1 MSDLNTS
8 NTPSKQKLISD
19 IKQLVAD
26 VEELLHVTT
35 EQANEKVAGL
45 QARIRDNLSATRRQ
59 LTEVEAVASD
69 KATVAIQEA
78 IRKASEA
85 AEAAAVAAQ
94 NAAQTAEE
102 AAKKAAESGKEA
114 AQRAAEA
121 TREAT
126 HIAAAAA
133 KEAAVKA
140 FDILKNWVR

>member
-8 NTPSKQKLISD
+8 NTPSKEKLISD

-45 QARIRDNLSATRRQ
+45 HTRIRETLSATRRQ
-59 LTEVEAVASD
+59 LTTVEEFAVD
-69 KATVAIQEA
+69 KTTEAFQDAIK
-78 IRKASEA
+78 KASEA
-85 AEAAAVAAQ
+85 ANAAAAAAE

-114 AQRAAEA
+114 AHRAAEA
-121 TREAT
+121 AREAT
-126 HIAAAAA
+126 HTAATAA
-133 KEAAVKA
+133 KEAAAKSLDV
-140 FDILKNWVR
+140 LKNWVR